1 MASDYLSK
9 SNSTWRMDRKRS
21 PKLGVYIGEIV
32 DNRDVNRT
40 GRIRVYIAAL
50 DPDADATNTSG
61 LFDCLWSSPFAGSTD
76 PSSLGDR
83 LTKSGAT
90 EQLRSYLHTQH
101 SYGMWMVPPDPGNLV
116 LVAFGDGNMKYPVII
131 SCLFGDRMNHMVPG
145 MPGSERNFGDA
156 GLQMPVA
163 EKNRLDVERTTHND
177 AFRPVHVDI
186 AEGIVKQGL
195 INDPVRGAGSSG
207 ARRESPSEVF
217 GFLTPG
223 PRKGPG
229 VDYNVRLGGHQFVMD
244 DNLESRLVRLRT
256 AGGAQLLMNDTE
268 GVVYVIN
275 QAGTAWV
282 ELTKGGD
289 IKIFSNQNIDMRARG
304 NFNLRAD
311 QDVNIEAGHNV
322 NIRAAGDTDASG
334 EYAGSAG
341 KGDDPQGQGGNLNLE
356 AQADLN
362 QLASGGVKVTAAQRD
377 LDLFAQG
384 GVKLEASSGAVGITS
399 SGATDINAGGAIG
412 MDAGGAF
419 AVKSGSNTAIRAP
432 KIMLNSGGPSPGSAS
447 SPNQADSIP
456 VSEKSDQPSGSPEF
470 DRAAAEAGESGVI
483 DQGERQGDPAQISTI
498 VTGMPTAEPYFGHN
512 QLDPLIIT
520 APTPS
525 IDPAFVF
532 QEDRQDTSNTP
543 NGLTISGGG

>member
-1 MASDYLSK
+1 MSDDFMSR
-9 SNSTWRMDRKRS
+9 SNPQWKQERRQA
-21 PKLGVYIGEIV
+21 PKLGVYLAEIV
-32 DNRDVNRT
+32 DNRDVQRT
-40 GRIRVYIAAL
+40 GRIRVYIASL
-50 DPDADATNTSG
+50 NPDATSDRSNAYY
-61 LFDCLWSSPFAGSTD
+61 DCLWGSPFAGSTD
-76 PSSLGDR
+76 PTSLGER

-116 LVAFGDGNMKYPVII
+116 LVAFADGNQKYPVII

-145 MPGSERNFGDA
+145 MPGSENNFGDA

-163 EKNRLDVERTTHND
+163 EKNRLDVERATHNN

-186 AEGIVKQGL
+186 AEGIVRQGL

-223 PRKGPG
+223 PRKGG
-229 VDYNVRLGGHQFVMD
+229 GEDYNVRLGGHQFVMD

-322 NIRAAGDTDASG
+322 NIKAAGDTDGSG

-341 KGDDPQGQGGNLNLE
+341 KGRNPTGQGGNMNLE
-356 AQADLN
+356 AQSDLN
-362 QLASGGVKVTAAQRD
+362 QLASRGVKITAMQRP
-377 LDLFAQG
+377 
-384 GVKLEASSGAVGITS
+384 TS
-399 SGATDINAGGAIG
+399 IQ
-412 MDAGGAF
+412 
-419 AVKSGSNTAIRAP
+419 AVKIL
-432 KIMLNSGGPSPGSAS
+432 LNSGGLSAI
-447 SPNQADSIP
+447 NQADSIP
-456 VSEKSDQPSGSPEF
+456 VTEKSDQPSGAPEF
-470 DRAAAEAGESGVI
+470 DRDAAEAGDSGVV
-483 DQGERQGDPAQISTI
+483 DQGARQGDAAQISTI
-498 VTGMPTAEPYFGHN
+498 VTGMPTAEPYPGHS
-512 QLDPLIIT
+512 QLDPLSIT
-520 APTPS
+520 APTPVL
-525 IDPAFVF
+525 DDKFVF
-532 QEDRQDTSNTP
+532 NEDRTDTANTP
-543 NGLTISGGG
+543 RGVNPGGGG